1 MRSRG
6 AHAELEGSR
15 TVPKT
20 PAVLGA
26 IPNGFANRQTLDRR
40 FAVRAAP
47 TKPSR
52 KSLTLESLLRR
63 REKTAA
69 RPAPTVRSAPI
80 GHWLIGEQSAGCDPQ
95 LPFSP
100 EHDTLSV
107 SHIALDAWSGS
118 IGEQNR

>member
-63 REKTAA
+63 REQTAA

-80 GHWLIGEQSAGCDPQ
+80 GHWLIGEPGWQKTANG
-95 LPFSP
+95 
-100 EHDTLSV
+100 TLMW
-107 SHIALDAWSGS
+107 LDRVLA
-118 IGEQNR
+118 EADADAERPH